1 MEKELALAIE
11 REKELN
17 SICKDQAAQIEHL
30 NKMVLDFFFRMTVK
44 SMDLLCEYT
53 S

>member
-1 MEKELALAIE
+1 MKKDLALAIQ

-30 NKMVLDFFFRMTVK
+30 NKKVLDFSTDAK
-44 SMDLLCEYT
+44 HLTCLAKNT